1 MRPLQ
6 IFLISLISIL
16 VFSEKFTIE
25 VDREEICGNLDKKSF
40 KGRLVKVLKPNT

>member
-6 IFLISLISIL
+6 ILLISLISIL
-16 VFSEKFTIE
+16 VYSEKFTIE

-40 KGRLVKVLKPNT
+40 KGRLVEVLKLNS